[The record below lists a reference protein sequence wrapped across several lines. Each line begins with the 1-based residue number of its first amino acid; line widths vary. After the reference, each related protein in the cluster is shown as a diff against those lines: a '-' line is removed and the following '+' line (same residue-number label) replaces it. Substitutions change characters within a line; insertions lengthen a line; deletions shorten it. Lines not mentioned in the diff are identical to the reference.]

1 MDNIHTIIG
10 SEHLWEPLAW
20 FNMARH
26 TKSITTTEDIALSAW
41 QQRRRHF
48 HDVLL
53 TLHHTLVSDSA
64 GH

>member
-1 MDNIHTIIG
+1 MDDIHNIIG

-20 FNMARH
+20 FNIAWH

-53 TLHHTLVSDSA
+53 TLHYTPAFDGAWH
-64 GH
+64 